1 MVTRQFFFPAV
12 PLRIGGEGFTRVFGA
27 SSGPGRTGWRVG
39 ERVTKN
45 VFTMKI
51 RRFIRTH
58 ADSRGWCVLLRHY
71 HGAHANAP
79 FTVFCGRV
87 VAPALTGFC
96 GRVVALA
103 AAAAAPVCS
112 SLCISLQSSAE
123 RLATSP
129 LLCNGTSP
137 LFYNRYDEVRCTCK

>member
-58 ADSRGWCVLLRHY
+58 ADSRWLV
-71 HGAHANAP
+71 
-79 FTVFCGRV
+79 RV
-87 VAPALTGFC
+87 IA
-96 GRVVALA
+96 
-103 AAAAAPVCS
+103 
-112 SLCISLQSSAE
+112 SLP
-123 RLATSP
+123 R
-129 LLCNGTSP
+129 
-137 LFYNRYDEVRCTCK
+137 RTCKCTFHGFLWTSCGASAHGFLRTSRGAGSGSGGACLFIFVHKSPKFGRKVGHIAATLQRHITAILQQVR